1 MNARFDKLGNE
12 TASILTYL
20 QNIEAERR
28 QQVMR
33 DERTGQVDYDL
44 QAQQQVQMIGN
55 VFYNLLNHMG
65 MDKNDPK
72 ILEMSRQVKEMM
84 QTRRFDNLMGLKV
97 PHLKHGVM
105 NLLKVVDLSP
115 EDQIELMKMGYGDL
129 LR

>member
-72 ILEMSRQVKEMM
+72 ILEMSMM
-84 QTRRFDNLMGLKV
+84 SLMCTSAVLKQQ
-97 PHLKHGVM
+97 KTIQSQ
-105 NLLKVVDLSP
+105 LL
-115 EDQIELMKMGYGDL
+115 
-129 LR
+129 